1 MYKVEICLT
10 SMSNLNT
17 VFLCADK
24 VSSKDVSILFSK
36 SHFAISQSFFDAGTF
51 TISDFIDML
60 LTSESSAKLS
70 DFVECN
76 PDNSIYFN
84 VVSACL
90 Y

>member
-17 VFLCADK
+17 VFLCAEN
-24 VSSKDVSILFSK
+24 VSINDVSILFSK
-36 SHFAISQSFFDAGTF
+36 SHRDISQSFFDAGKF
-51 TISDFIDML
+51 TIRDFICMI
-60 LTSESSAKLS
+60 LTPELSPKLF
-70 DFVECN
+70 DFIECN
-76 PDNSIYFN
+76 SNDSIYFN